1 MIGNT
6 QRLHLRFWYEIWGNW
21 DEIKSNFIWI
31 DSLGFKLQ
39 TAASLASKGGRA
51 VKNVKQIK
59 NFSGFFKYFT
69 SNQQSVSKLFYQRI
83 FYLSSLV
90 MYFYLSLI
98 VLSRRIPPVLFVK
111 QWNLPRWSEDPNFIR
126 IKTLFI
132 LSVIILSR
140 LVLSF

>member
-90 MYFYLSLI
+90 MYFNLSLI
-98 VLSRRIPPVLFVK
+98 VLSRRIPVLFVK
-111 QWNLPRWSEDPNFIR
+111 QWNLPRGSEDPNFIR

-132 LSVIILSR
+132 LSEIILSR
-140 LVLSF
+140 LVVSF